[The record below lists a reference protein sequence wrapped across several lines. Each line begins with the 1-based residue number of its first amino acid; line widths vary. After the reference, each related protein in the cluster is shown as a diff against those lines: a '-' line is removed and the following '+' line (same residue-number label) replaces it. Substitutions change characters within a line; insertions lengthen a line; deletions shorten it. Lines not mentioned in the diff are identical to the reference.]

1 MERERKE
8 PKLGN
13 VDLTDVRFRPR
24 QKNGPRFSTNQPAS
38 DESKFWIRAIVLA
51 AIAVLIAMG
60 LIEWNARRQVAAL
73 ERALTLTPE
82 EQAMLDAEIER
93 SKREDA
99 ELIREVRRH
108 ITVDPRDLAPAK
120 APLRNGQRCIQG
132 RRLERIEGGW
142 RDLPREPC

>member
-8 PKLGN
+8 PTLGN

-24 QKNGPRFSTNQPAS
+24 DKNGARSFRDQTSS
-38 DESKFWIRAIVLA
+38 DESKFWIRAIVLVA
-51 AIAVLIAMG
+51 AAVLIAMG

-73 ERALTLTPE
+73 ERALTPTPE
-82 EQAMLDAEIER
+82 QQAMLDAEIER

-99 ELIREVRRH
+99 ELLREVRRH
-108 ITVDPRDLAPAK
+108 ITVEPSDWAPAK
-120 APLRNGQRCIQG
+120 APLRAGQRCIQG